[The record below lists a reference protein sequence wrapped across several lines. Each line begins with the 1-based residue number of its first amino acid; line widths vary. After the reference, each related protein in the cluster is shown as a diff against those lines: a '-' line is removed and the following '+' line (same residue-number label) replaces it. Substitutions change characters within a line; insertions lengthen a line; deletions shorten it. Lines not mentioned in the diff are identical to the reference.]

1 MKQPMGS
8 KTPTGT
14 VNNRR
19 TSRRKIKVSWVV
31 VNILELVLEQV
42 VSDTLHFKF
51 DENEDFNRR

>member
-1 MKQPMGS
+1 MGS

-51 DENEDFNRR
+51 DENEDLHRR